1 MVNTNKV
8 PLRRIDGINNYKTNC
23 ITEIPQDIKLELVNG
38 VLTLKAGSNIYIP
51 NGFKED
57 GVTKNFMKVEIEEDS
72 IYTKVW
78 QGNTSGVLYINIDG
92 TIQFMGIDR
101 LWSGDSEPRVVS
113 LSNLWYDTT
122 NNVMKKTFTSGNE
135 WASDFDSFPIA
146 IITLTYDSAS
156 HTNTIVSIDQ
166 VFNGFGYIGNT
177 IFALPGVKGLIPN
190 GRNEDGSL
198 NNIEYSQEDV
208 WVYTLGEVSNTMY
221 TFLGKDVDD
230 YNPYFIQDSQ
240 PNEKGMWFDTLNNY
254 IKRSTDNGKTWEI
267 RKDFYIGSREVVY
280 GKIISF
286 TPNRVFKE
294 VDQND
299 FPQLFEDNMKQKIK
313 VVSDLPSNPEVGVLY
328 YVKE

>member
-72 IYTKVW
+72 IYTNVW

-101 LWSGDSEPRVVS
+101 LWSGDTEPRVVS

-122 NNVMKKTFTSGNE
+122 NNVMKKTFSTGNE

-166 VFNGFGYIGNT
+166 VFNGFGYIGST
-177 IFALPGVKGLIPN
+177 IFAFPGVKGLIPN
-190 GRNEDGSL
+190 GRNEDGSF
-198 NNIEYSQEDV
+198 NNIESE
-208 WVYTLGEVSNTMY
+208 S
-221 TFLGKDVDD
+221 KDVTIITFNNNINSVNHKNGICFGLDINGIIGANGAYTYD
-230 YNPYFIQDSQ
+230 EEKHIQYNEGNIWNRFIVGDC
-240 PNEKGMWFDTLNNY
+240 
-254 IKRSTDNGKTWEI
+254 
-267 RKDFYIGSREVVY
+267 EVEY
-280 GKIISF
+280 GKVISF
-286 TPNRVFKE
+286 NPKKVFKE

-299 FPQLFEDNMKQKIK
+299 FPQLFEDNLKQKIK